1 MPNSLRAL
9 NHLSSLNE
17 KNSSKFISRN
27 SLFSSLHFN
36 QFANQF
42 SWNFLTLAFNNKK
55 RILRKIIN
63 KIFINYLLL
72 ILREK
77 NEYVKW

>member
-1 MPNSLRAL
+1 MLNSSRAL
-9 NHLSSLNE
+9 NQLSSLNE
-17 KNSSKFISRN
+17 KNSSESISRD

-42 SWNFLTLAFNNKK
+42 SWDFLTLAFNNNK
-55 RILRKIIN
+55 RILREIIN

-72 ILREK
+72 VLREK
-77 NEYVKW
+77 NEYVK